1 MKNTKIIPV
10 KGITGGRAGEGIAVY
25 KRRCYMQSRKMVQ
38 MNHLQSRNRDIWKEQ
53 TYGHQ
58 GGKEGVGCIG
68 RLELTYIHPT
78 YKYIVNEN
86 L

>member
-1 MKNTKIIPV
+1 M
-10 KGITGGRAGEGIAVY
+10 KGIEGGRAGEGIAVY
-25 KRRCYMQSRKMVQ
+25 KHRCYMQSRKMVQ
-38 MNHLQSRNRDIWKEQ
+38 MNHLQSRNRD
-53 TYGHQ
+53 TD
-58 GGKEGVGCIG
+58 GKNKRMDTKGEREVGCTG